1 MTYDTDILTIEIS
14 NKEAGEIPT
23 GFVRYQNSV
32 YNLDKTCDDRYR
44 LSNILL
50 GGNVVSKYI
59 YTDGIFGRRDM
70 EFIIQGAPI
79 SDKTSLVVDMGEF
92 ALSTA
97 NIMEGLFSNPVKEL
111 FRRRDLVLQTFKDK
125 LPKVDLVFTSAEVTE
140 VHQYYAV
147 RNGNHIQVEW
157 DNEYNQLGEVII
169 NGEKIDLYSNFTTSA
184 RTASLLDALL
194 KNKCPLPIE
203 CRNYYSHR
211 LEVNIGK
218 LVTVSI
224 DFKDNDLEDIKWV
237 SESTIKKYLSDLLL
251 LVDEIVTQ
259 INTRLALV
267 LSPIKDRDHDFIV
280 TKHLNVKGKGKY
292 FYFHF
297 CPNTYK
303 FVKCIVGDKTYGDE
317 GIYFYNIQCEA
328 IPGLM
333 FTNSGIF
340 SNQYE
345 MYHTSQDNPNPAG
358 VGTKFKYGIG
368 YYSLLKS
375 DLNQFWDDF
384 TSRIAELEDNLT

>member
-1 MTYDTDILTIEIS
+1 
-14 NKEAGEIPT
+14 
-23 GFVRYQNSV
+23 
-32 YNLDKTCDDRYR
+32 
-44 LSNILL
+44 
-50 GGNVVSKYI
+50 
-59 YTDGIFGRRDM
+59 
-70 EFIIQGAPI
+70 
-79 SDKTSLVVDMGEF
+79 
-92 ALSTA
+92 
-97 NIMEGLFSNPVKEL
+97 
-111 FRRRDLVLQTFKDK
+111 
-125 LPKVDLVFTSAEVTE
+125 
-140 VHQYYAV
+140 
-147 RNGNHIQVEW
+147 
-157 DNEYNQLGEVII
+157 
-169 NGEKIDLYSNFTTSA
+169 
-184 RTASLLDALL
+184 
-194 KNKCPLPIE
+194 
-203 CRNYYSHR
+203 
-211 LEVNIGK
+211 
-218 LVTVSI
+218 
-224 DFKDNDLEDIKWV
+224 LEDIKWV